1 MVPREEQVD
10 EVAEG
15 GDEGGDIRE
24 GSRIQDGIHAGGFLA
39 GADDPH
45 LLQDRLRAIGGVE
58 LNRERDKLEDHQD
71 RVAGYA
77 EVD

>member
-15 GDEGGDIRE
+15 GDEGRDVGE
-24 GSRIQDGIHAGGFLA
+24 GGRIQDGIHAGGFLA

-45 LLQDRLRAIGGVE
+45 LLQDRLGAVGSVE
-58 LNRERDKLEDHQD
+58 LHRERDKLEDH
-71 RVAGYA
+71 
-77 EVD
+77 

>member
-24 GSRIQDGIHAGGFLA
+24 GGSIQDGIHAGGFLA

-45 LLQDRLRAIGGVE
+45 LLQDRLEVGQLAMDFLLVSKGVDVE
-58 LNRERDKLEDHQD
+58 LLARFARTS
-71 RVAGYA
+71 
-77 EVD
+77 